1 MKLVNRKTFIELP
14 DGTIYSKYFDG
25 WNFHEISIKCETRF
39 GMENEPIDW
48 LSMPLNEIHYGTKS
62 EDTQKR
68 FDEMIEK
75 GEEEPITLNCTTR
88 DGLFEDEQ
96 IFAVYDKN
104 DINKMIEMLV
114 EINGGW
120 AKQNGA

>member
-1 MKLVNRKTFIELP
+1 
-14 DGTIYSKYFDG
+14 
-25 WNFHEISIKCETRF
+25 
-39 GMENEPIDW
+39 
-48 LSMPLNEIHYGTKS
+48 
-62 EDTQKR
+62 
-68 FDEMIEK
+68 MIEN
-75 GEEEPITLNCTTR
+75 GEEEPITLNCTNR